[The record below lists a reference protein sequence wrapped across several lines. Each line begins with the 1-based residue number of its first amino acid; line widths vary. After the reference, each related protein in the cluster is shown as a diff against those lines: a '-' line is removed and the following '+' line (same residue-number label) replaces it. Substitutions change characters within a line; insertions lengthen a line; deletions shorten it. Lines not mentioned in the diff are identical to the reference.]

1 MPQTQIAPSEPTPPK
16 NSDSS
21 MATIFPGSSRCLF
34 FSEEHLQVVHHHSP
48 PAALLGHILKRFSRW
63 VSPASAAS
71 NSSSEI
77 WQVGKMEFCQLWI
90 FWELHQVD
98 CLSMSHPKDPCM
110 LYMATFT
117 INIPPMLAYIYQHH
131 GSYGSVTR
139 NCPLKR
145 RWKHRASQ
153 REMEKWRWGEIHG
166 LKEAE
171 QLVKGTTTKTT
182 SGDKGCLRS
191 KNMSIRLPVEIAAT
205 LSVCLFHAFKWLL
218 LWPRIAPIC

>member
-1 MPQTQIAPSEPTPPK
+1 M
-16 NSDSS
+16 
-21 MATIFPGSSRCLF
+21 
-34 FSEEHLQVVHHHSP
+34 V
-48 PAALLGHILKRFSRW
+48 
-63 VSPASAAS
+63 
-71 NSSSEI
+71 
-77 WQVGKMEFCQLWI
+77 
-90 FWELHQVD
+90 
-98 CLSMSHPKDPCM
+98 
-110 LYMATFT
+110 TFA

-191 KNMSIRLPVEIAAT
+191 KTWVSGCQWRSQPLCQFACSTPLNGCSCGQELHQYVNNI
-205 LSVCLFHAFKWLL
+205 SVFMDPRYFPIPQWLYI
-218 LWPRIAPIC
+218 LWSKNFQRFQQIPTDPFPLKVKAPPETMV